1 MTPIFRSLL
10 GLLLFALVTP
20 TLRAQLTLEACY
32 QLAEQHYP
40 LVRQTDLLRQTEA
53 LTLDNI
59 ARAWRP
65 QVVASAQATVQSDV
79 AQWPENL
86 TAMMQ
91 GVGMTAPQGIAR
103 DQYKFAVQID
113 QLLYDGGAT
122 RQQKAVAQA
131 ETAVAQSGVAV
142 ELYALRQ
149 RVAQLFFGLLL
160 IDQQLDNHRV
170 LQSVLA
176 DNHRKALAQQ
186 RGGVAPGQVVTLLEA
201 EQITAQQGELA
212 LQSQRR
218 ALQRLLATFL
228 GRDTA
233 ALGTLVCP
241 PERSL
246 ALDENHRPELRQFDA
261 RAALLHQRE
270 TQLATA
276 LRPRISAFAQGWY
289 GYPGLNLFHD
299 MQSRAWS
306 LNGIVGVRAVW
317 DLSRLYTYRNDRTRL
332 ALERQSVDVARQT
345 FLLNQQL
352 QSTQQQEEVA
362 RWRSLQATDDQ
373 LVALRQQARQNTER
387 AVTLGTAD
395 ANALVQDIAREHQA
409 RTDRTTHQLQLLQ
422 AIYQLRNTHNH
433 E

>member
-317 DLSRLYTYRNDRTRL
+317 DLS
-332 ALERQSVDVARQT
+332 
-345 FLLNQQL
+345 
-352 QSTQQQEEVA
+352 
-362 RWRSLQATDDQ
+362 
-373 LVALRQQARQNTER
+373 
-387 AVTLGTAD
+387 
-395 ANALVQDIAREHQA
+395 
-409 RTDRTTHQLQLLQ
+409 
-422 AIYQLRNTHNH
+422 
-433 E
+433 